1 MPPASDG
8 GAPSN
13 AAYCLKNSRLA
24 SLSLPIRG
32 FPDKKRTR
40 GMMWM
45 SKDLPGSA
53 GTLTAARPHEARSPA
68 PVTAPGPMGNSGPDR
83 GSVAFGRPTNS
94 GPLAWADA
102 VDAAAA
108 RLIGSWVNPDTADH
122 MVASGL
128 ADEFAA
134 TLCAF
139 GMAPAE
145 VAHHMRDRPDEALGG
160 QQRAPQDS
168 HVTPTGG
175 SHRPDVD
182 RK

>member
-8 GAPSN
+8 GAPSY
-13 AAYCLKNSRLA
+13 AAFRLKNSRLA
-24 SLSLPIRG
+24 SLSPPIRG

-40 GMMWM
+40 GMMRM
-45 SKDLPGSA
+45 SKDLPGNA
-53 GTLTAARPHEARSPA
+53 GTLTAARPQETRSPA
-68 PVTAPGPMGNSGPDR
+68 PLIDR
-83 GSVAFGRPTNS
+83 GPVSFGRPSNS

-134 TLCAF
+134 TLCAY

-145 VAHHMRDRPDEALGG
+145 VAHHMRDRPHETLGG
-160 QQRAPQDS
+160 QQRAPKDS
-168 HVTPTGG
+168 HVTPTCGPYRL
-175 SHRPDVD
+175 HAD